1 MLRLCSTYQRTGA
14 FKGNVGC
21 LSICFEYVLLPMLNK
36 EAHLAKGQADY
47 RYTGNPNRDTEKEGR
62 V

>member
-36 EAHLAKGQADY
+36 EDDLVKSQA
-47 RYTGNPNRDTEKEGR
+47 E
-62 V
+62 